1 MFTAAAG
8 LGALLPTA
16 AVASAHQSQ
25 RHSQPRRQR
34 PAVPVHA
41 GCRAGQTPG
50 TLAAISRYPMM
61 SSGRLYA
68 VGDGAGLGGRITPIT
83 AATQGAQDAA
93 VNYDLPI

>member
-1 MFTAAAG
+1 
-8 LGALLPTA
+8 
-16 AVASAHQSQ
+16 
-25 RHSQPRRQR
+25 
-34 PAVPVHA
+34 
-41 GCRAGQTPG
+41 
-50 TLAAISRYPMM
+50 MM